1 MGKYKYPVG
10 YKFNKLKVLEFLGS
24 SGNNHHSY
32 YLCQCECGKKV
43 KILSHHIQVQK
54 SCGCSPRTMRTL

>member
-10 YKFNKLKVLEFLGS
+10 YKFNKLKVLEFLGG

-43 KILSHHIQVQK
+43 KILSHHIQIQK
-54 SCGCSPRTMRTL
+54 SCGCSPRAMRTL